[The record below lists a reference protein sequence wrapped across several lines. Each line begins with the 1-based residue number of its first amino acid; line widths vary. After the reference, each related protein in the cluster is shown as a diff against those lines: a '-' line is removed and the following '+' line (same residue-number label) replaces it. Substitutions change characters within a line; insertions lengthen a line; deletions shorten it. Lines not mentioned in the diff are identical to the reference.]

1 MHVTLAQCVHV
12 VPALQ
17 LVQTGGMAPSTST
30 QPTGHQS
37 QMAVFPSPGASAQ
50 HAAGGSYGPHSRPDT
65 LPLRSPQGHPQLEGG
80 VTPQYQVRTGTWSLQ
95 PPPLPPLPLPLPC
108 LAPSFLQGTPAH
120 TPMMMSPAPS
130 PMVVH
135 SPYSQPP
142 PSVVPPMQQP
152 NTPAQQPSSVMAR
165 HPPNMVA
172 QTPNMVTQT
181 PPNMVAQPPP
191 NMVAQPPNMAAPP
204 NVVISHNAMSHLNSP
219 HHMMQERP
227 FYYAPSPN
235 PVAVPYQM
243 GVQSPMATI
252 ASVGATPMSVNGGF
266 YSQTMKG

>member
-1 MHVTLAQCVHV
+1 MCTHGPRPVAGADGGRGTQHLHPADRAPTSDGSVPFSWRVCPACGRWSLWPTLAARHPAPA
-12 VPALQ
+12 VP
-17 LVQTGGMAPSTST
+17 
-30 QPTGHQS
+30 
-37 QMAVFPSPGASAQ
+37 PGAPPVGGWCHPTVPGQ
-50 HAAGGSYGPHSRPDT
+50 ERNIVIAAPN
-65 LPLRSPQGHPQLEGG
+65 
-80 VTPQYQVRTGTWSLQ
+80 
-95 PPPLPPLPLPLPC
+95 PPLPLPCP
-108 LAPSFLQGTPAH
+108 APSFLQGTPAH

-181 PPNMVAQPPP
+181 PPNI
-191 NMVAQPPNMAAPP
+191 VAQPPNMAAPP
-204 NVVISHNAMSHLNSP
+204 NVVISHNAMSHLSSP

-235 PVAVPYQM
+235 PMAVSYQM

-252 ASVGATPMSVNGGF
+252 ASVGATPMTVNGGF